1 MKKIVAGLAAA
12 MIFAAAPAAFAG
24 DDTGVYL
31 NGEKQDL
38 SVPVYE
44 IDGNIMVPIR
54 PIFEL
59 AHYKVEWDGM
69 RQRISTTTMLGSLQ
83 IQIGSTLVAQ
93 NGNQPYLLSAYP
105 RIYNGTTMIPID
117 FASAATGF
125 TIQYSAASDALF
137 INEL

>member
-1 MKKIVAGLAAA
+1 MKKAAAVLAAA
-12 MIFAAAPAAFAG
+12 AIFAAAHTALAG
-24 DDTGVYL
+24 DTASVYL
-31 NGEKQDL
+31 NGVKQDL

-44 IDGNIMVPIR
+44 IDGNTMVPIR

-59 AHYKVEWDGM
+59 AHYKVEWDEM
-69 RQRISTTTMLGSLQ
+69 RRRISTTTMLGSLK

-93 NGNQPYLLSAYP
+93 NGNQPYLLSTYP
-105 RIYNGTTMIPID
+105 RIYNGTTMIPMD
-117 FASAATGF
+117 FASAATGY